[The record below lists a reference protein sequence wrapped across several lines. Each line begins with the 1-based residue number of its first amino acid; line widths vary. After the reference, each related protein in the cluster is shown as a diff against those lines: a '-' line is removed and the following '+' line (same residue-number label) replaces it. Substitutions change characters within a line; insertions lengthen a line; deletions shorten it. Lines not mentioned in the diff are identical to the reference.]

1 MKQPKIITFPPS
13 RIGTLDMNVMSLSRP
28 HIKAL
33 LEVDVTEAHLRLQER
48 KKAGEDISFTA
59 WMIYQIGQ
67 SLEKFPRMHA
77 LLRSKRSITVF
88 ETVDVSI
95 MVEREH
101 RGDKVPLVYVLRGT
115 NTKDDRQITAE
126 IRRAQEEP
134 LAGDTTVLSGGGFSS
149 FWANLY
155 FRLPGRL
162 RRWAFRLWLG
172 NPIRGQRAMGSVI
185 VTSLG
190 MFGQIPGWFVHYSIH
205 PLAFG
210 IGAITRKPAVV
221 GDQIVARDF
230 LHLTVLMDHNVV
242 DGAYMARFV
251 ADLCRRLEGKI
262 AGPEAD
268 IHQTKPSKPN

>member
-1 MKQPKIITFPPS
+1 MKNPKIITFPPS
-13 RIGTLDMNVMSLSRP
+13 RIGTLDMNVISLSRP

-48 KKAGEDISFTA
+48 KKAGEEVSFTA
-59 WMIYQIGQ
+59 WMVHHMAQ
-67 SLEKFPRMHA
+67 SLAQFPRMHA
-77 LLRSKRSITVF
+77 FLRSKRSVAVF
-88 ETVDVSI
+88 EEVDVSI

-101 RGDKVPLVYVLRGT
+101 RGDKVPLVYVLRGA

-126 IRRAQEEP
+126 IRRAQQEP
-134 LAGDTTVLSGGGFSS
+134 LEGDATVLSGGKFSS

-155 FRLPGRL
+155 FSLPGRL

-172 NPIRGQRAMGSVI
+172 NPRRGQQAMGSVI

-210 IGAITRKPAVV
+210 IGAITKKPAVV
-221 GDQIVARDF
+221 DDQIVARDF

-251 ADLCRRLEGKI
+251 ADLCRRLEEKA
-262 AGPEAD
+262 AGLD
-268 IHQTKPSKPN
+268 DS